1 MSQSQMNDR
10 RPDSPERV
18 QRLIE
23 AVDVADQ
30 LRSLSQ
36 HPEVQRWFD
45 VQDRMSFDQILS
57 AEDETTRAEAIARAK
72 ALRDLRGHLMAV
84 DQAANSAVRK
94 LKTLKDQNG

>member
-1 MSQSQMNDR
+1 MNDR

-57 AEDETTRAEAIARAK
+57 AEDETTRVEAIARAK

-94 LKTLKDQNG
+94 LKTMKDQNG